1 MRIQREQQPSNTLP
15 LIGKIKVGEKATNS
29 AGKEYPKSLDYFR
42 PTGKYATEFTKVY
55 GEKPDRIGVVF
66 ISDNIDEVCSQY
78 FACWTDGKM
87 HGKGD
92 GETFRVWDKDADNGK
107 GGYVENVPKTDP
119 RVRSLKWD
127 EYTTLKFVIPA
138 IPNVLGY
145 WEFTTKGK
153 RSSIPGIIQ
162 AFDFVK
168 NKVGTVVALPFDLVV
183 ARATGRTPGA
193 ATSYSVVQLV
203 LNAGEE
209 NMTAIKNFLGSGG
222 NINDIATL
230 SLNAESLKQLGTTTH
245 DVDHEE
251 VK

>member
-15 LIGKIKVGEKATNS
+15 LIGKIKVGEKTTNA

-42 PTGKYATEFTKVY
+42 PTGNYASEFTRVY
-55 GEKPDRIGVVF
+55 GDKPNRIGVVF
-66 ISDNIDEVCSQY
+66 ISDDIDEVCSQY

-92 GETFRVWDKDADNGK
+92 GELFKVWDKETQA
-107 GGYVENVPKTDP
+107 YVENVPKTDP
-119 RVRSLKWD
+119 RVRALKWE

-138 IPNVLGY
+138 IPTVLGY

-168 NKVGTVVALPFDLVV
+168 RKVGTVVALPFDLVV
-183 ARATGRTPGA
+183 AKATGRTPGA
-193 ATSYSVVQLV
+193 ATSYPVVQLV

-209 NMTAIKNFLGSGG
+209 NITAIKNFLGSGG

>member
-1 MRIQREQQPSNTLP
+1 MRIQRQQQQTNTLP

-42 PTGKYATEFTKVY
+42 PTGKYVSEFQKVF
-55 GEKPDRIGVVF
+55 GDKPDKIGIVF
-66 ISDNIDEVCSQY
+66 VTDDINEACSQY

-92 GETFRVWDKDADNGK
+92 GETFRIWDKEADGGK
-107 GGYVENVPKTDP
+107 GAYVENVPKTDP
-119 RVRSLKWD
+119 RVRALKWD

-168 NKVGTVVALPFDLVV
+168 NKVGTAVALPFDLVV
-183 ARATGRTPGA
+183 AKATGRTPGA
-193 ATSYSVVQLV
+193 ATSYPVVQLV

-230 SLNAESLKQLGTTTH
+230 SLNEGAMKQLSAGTH